1 MELKIDNNYGS
12 IVQIDNHDGGVVNIG
27 PDGVVTGKKLA
38 SGVLPAE
45 LKTDEAERLWK
56 KLEACGWVDADRQPK
71 VSRTKAAMIAFEMSG
86 FLGFEKPKWALYEAF
101 WQRKNMRM
109 DYQNGIVCQDSGDF
123 LKQIQILFTS
133 ID

>member
-12 IVQIDNHDGGVVNIG
+12 IVQIDNHDGGVVKIG
-27 PDGVVTGKKLA
+27 PDGVVTGKKRA

-56 KLEACGWVDADRQPK
+56 KLEACGWVDMDRQPQ

-86 FLGFEKPKWALYEAF
+86 FLGFKQPKWALYEAF
-101 WQRKNMRM
+101 WQRNNMRV
-109 DYQNGIVCQDSGDF
+109 DYQDAIDSKQSGDF
-123 LKQIQILFTS
+123 LKQIKVLFTS

>member
-45 LKTDEAERLWK
+45 LKTDAAERLWK
-56 KLEACGWVDADRQPK
+56 KLEACGWVDIDRQPK
-71 VSRTKAAMIAFEMSG
+71 VSRPKAAMIAFEMSG
-86 FLGFEKPKWALYEAF
+86 FLGFEKPKWTLYEAF
-101 WQRKNMRM
+101 WQRKNMRV
-109 DYQNGIVCQDSGDF
+109 DYQEAIDSKQSGDF
-123 LKQIQILFTS
+123 LKQIKVLFTS